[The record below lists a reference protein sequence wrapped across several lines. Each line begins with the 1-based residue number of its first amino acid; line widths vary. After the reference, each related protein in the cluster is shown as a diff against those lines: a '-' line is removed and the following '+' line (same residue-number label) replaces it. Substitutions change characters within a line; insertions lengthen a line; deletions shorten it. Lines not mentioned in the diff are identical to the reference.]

1 MRAADAR
8 VRAAILLVLAA
19 GVTAVLYVMGWP
31 ASLYRDND
39 FASFWVMGRMLLDGK
54 DQYDFNAYLEAHR
67 AIGSRALTIVVAGTP
82 TFYPLT
88 TALLCAPFA
97 LFPLALAAP
106 LWLVAQ
112 AALAV
117 SALIALGRRL
127 FPRAM
132 PRNLLV
138 LLGLGVACQ
147 PAWLLAAGGNMGGF
161 LVAIVASSTALL
173 LSGRVVAAGAV
184 AGLLVVKPH
193 LLLFALVALLFTL
206 PRATALRFFGAAA
219 AVGGALTLVTLVL
232 NPRWIGELLGE
243 IGPIA
248 TYASRQATVFGLLGP
263 DLTALEWA
271 IVAASLV
278 AFVVWAR
285 RGRPSVDVLVGVAV
299 PLSLFCA
306 RYGWSYD
313 QLLLLVTAAVVL
325 GLVADSRE
333 GVRTGVLVAL
343 ALVLAPLPWALF
355 ALAFQRGDESLTAI
369 VPLAVL
375 GVLVLA
381 LRVRSSSTATPPAG
395 A

>member
-1 MRAADAR
+1 
-8 VRAAILLVLAA
+8 
-19 GVTAVLYVMGWP
+19 
-31 ASLYRDND
+31 
-39 FASFWVMGRMLLDGK
+39 
-54 DQYDFNAYLEAHR
+54 
-67 AIGSRALTIVVAGTP
+67 
-82 TFYPLT
+82 
-88 TALLCAPFA
+88 
-97 LFPLALAAP
+97 
-106 LWLVAQ
+106 
-112 AALAV
+112 
-117 SALIALGRRL
+117 
-127 FPRAM
+127 
-132 PRNLLV
+132 
-138 LLGLGVACQ
+138 
-147 PAWLLAAGGNMGGF
+147 
-161 LVAIVASSTALL
+161 
-173 LSGRVVAAGAV
+173 
-184 AGLLVVKPH
+184 
-193 LLLFALVALLFTL
+193 
-206 PRATALRFFGAAA
+206 
-219 AVGGALTLVTLVL
+219 
-232 NPRWIGELLGE
+232 
-243 IGPIA
+243 
-248 TYASRQATVFGLLGP
+248 VFGLLGP

-285 RGRPSVDVLVGVAV
+285 RGRPTVDVLVGVAV

-333 GVRTGVLVAL
+333 DVRTGVLVAL